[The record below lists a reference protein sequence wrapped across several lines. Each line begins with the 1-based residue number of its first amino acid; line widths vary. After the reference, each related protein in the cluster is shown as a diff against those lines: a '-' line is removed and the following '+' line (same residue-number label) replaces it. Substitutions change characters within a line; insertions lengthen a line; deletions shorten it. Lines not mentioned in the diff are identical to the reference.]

1 MIEVRKNTSISRGL
15 STTVD
20 GKEVSIATLTGQVV
34 PGKAM
39 SLSMSVSDPDLAA
52 ANHADIAAALDAF
65 VAELRTLAAEN
76 GLPV

>member
-20 GKEVSIATLTGQVV
+20 GKEVNIATLTGQVV

-39 SLSMSVSDPDLAA
+39 SLSMAVSALDLAD
-52 ANHADIAAALDAF
+52 ANHADIASALDVF

>member
-20 GKEVSIATLTGQVV
+20 GKEINIATLTGQVV

-39 SLSMSVSDPDLAA
+39 SLSMSVSDPDLAD
-52 ANHADIAAALDAF
+52 ANHTDIAAALDAF

>member
-15 STTVD
+15 SAIVD
-20 GKEVSIATLTGQVV
+20 GKEVNIATLTGQVV

-39 SLSMSVSDPDLAA
+39 SLSMSVSNPDLAA

-65 VAELRTLAAEN
+65 VVELRTLAAEN
-76 GLPV
+76 GMPV